1 MTIPRFRQLLIL
13 SALLAIAGA
22 VAGLLPGG
30 YSTAL
35 ADAYA
40 NEPVSLLLQHEGMAI
55 AVLLAMLAAMV
66 AGFVGLLRLK
76 RWGRTLSLFLTLSGL
91 PMYLLLGPT
100 LQSSAEMMLTEASSL
115 LWGACLALAYF
126 SPVAARIEADPVS
139 NP

>member
-13 SALLAIAGA
+13 SAVLAIAGA

-40 NEPVSLLLQHEGMAI
+40 NEPVPPLLQHEGMAI
-55 AVLLAMLAAMV
+55 AVLLAMLAAVV
-66 AGFVGLLRLK
+66 AGFVGLLLLK
-76 RWGRTLSLFLTLSGL
+76 RWGRTLSLVLTLAGL
-91 PMYLLLGPT
+91 PLYLLLGPT
-100 LQSSAEMMLTEASSL
+100 LQSPVEMMLTEASSL

-126 SPVAARIEADPVS
+126 SPVAVRIEADPA
-139 NP
+139 